1 LPPIA
6 ATLNKELNSECARRP
21 FIRRAHRFLAA
32 LTQLLESASMSAVS
46 ETLAARPFADDTLAL
61 HVGQESADSA
71 TGARAVP
78 IYATSSFVFESPE
91 HAADLFGLKAF
102 GNIYTR
108 INNPTT
114 DVFEKRIAALEG
126 GVAAVAVASGQAAQT
141 LAILNLAE
149 AGQNIVASQS
159 LYGGTVALFSHTL
172 PRLGIRTRFVDV
184 HDLKGVAASIDD
196 NTRALYIET
205 VGNPALDVPDIEAL
219 ARLAHEFNLP
229 LVVDNTFAPLLCKP
243 LEHGADIVLHSATKW
258 IGGHGTSIGGVVIDG
273 GRFDWG
279 ATARFRK
286 FFADPEPAYHG
297 LRFSEAFGNVGG
309 ANIAFAVRLR
319 VLLLRDIGA
328 ALSPFNA
335 FLFLQGLETLP
346 LRIRQHSLNTLRV
359 AEFLAV
365 HPAVAWV
372 KFPGLTSHPTH
383 HNAAKY
389 LRGGF
394 GGVLTF
400 GVRGGEAAARR
411 FIKETRLF
419 SLLANVGDAKSLVIH
434 PWTTTHEQLSESDR
448 YAAGVTPDLVRL
460 SIGLE
465 DANDLLIDLDRA
477 LHAAVAADAHRTTAA
492 GPQRTTSAA

>member
-1 LPPIA
+1 
-6 ATLNKELNSECARRP
+6 
-21 FIRRAHRFLAA
+21 
-32 LTQLLESASMSAVS
+32 MSATNLS
-46 ETLAARPFADDTLAL
+46 FDRPLADDTLAL
-61 HVGQESADSA
+61 HVGQETADSA

-78 IYATSSFVFESPE
+78 IYATSSFVFDSPE

-159 LYGGTVALFSHTL
+159 LYGGTVALFTHTL

-184 HDLKGVAASIDD
+184 HDLKAVAAAIDE
-196 NTRALYIET
+196 NTRAVYVET
-205 VGNPALDVPDIEAL
+205 VGNPALDVPDLEAL

-229 LVVDNTFAPLLCKP
+229 LVVDNTFAPLLAKP
-243 LEHGADIVLHSATKW
+243 IQQGADIVLHSATKW
-258 IGGHGTSIGGVVIDG
+258 IGGHGTSIGGVIVDA

-286 FFADPEPAYHG
+286 FYSDPEPAYHG

-328 ALSPFNA
+328 ALSPFNS

-346 LRIRQHSLNTLRV
+346 LRIRQHSANALRI
-359 AEFLAV
+359 AEFLAA
-365 HPAVAWV
+365 HPAVSWV
-372 KFPGLTSHPTH
+372 KYPGLVSHATH
-383 HNAAKY
+383 GHATKVLN
-389 LRGGF
+389 GGF

-411 FIKETRLF
+411 FIKETKLF

-434 PWTTTHEQLSESDR
+434 PWTTTHEQLTESER
-448 YAAGVTPDLVRL
+448 TAAGVTPDLVRL
-460 SIGLE
+460 SVGLE
-465 DANDLLIDLDRA
+465 DADDLIADLSRA
-477 LHAAVAADAHRTTAA
+477 LAAAVATDSTRTTAA
-492 GPQRTTSAA
+492 GPQRATSAA